1 MKLTR
6 TVQYVIAAL
15 VLIIVAGG
23 SFYAGTL
30 YGKSQAQ
37 AVFRSFRQG
46 GTPFAQGTPG
56 AFPRQQVQGRGMIFG
71 TIEEVRSDGTL
82 VVKDNNGSSVQVRV
96 TDTTL
101 IEKTVSA
108 AVTDLQTGES
118 VMVSGT
124 QGEDGSITARSVQVV
139 PAGRLGFGAP
149 GAPGTPGTAGG
160 Q

>member
-6 TVQYVIAAL
+6 TAQWIIAVL
-15 VLIIVAGG
+15 VLIIAAGG

-37 AVFRSFRQG
+37 AALRAARQRG
-46 GTPFAQGTPG
+46 MPFAQGTPG
-56 AFPRQQVQGRGMIFG
+56 AQQFQGRGMVFG
-71 TIEEVRSDGTL
+71 TIEQVGADGTL
-82 VVKDNNGSSVQVRV
+82 VVQDNNGGQVRVRV

-108 AVTDLQTGES
+108 AVSDLQSGES

-124 QGEDGSITARSVQVV
+124 QEQDGSITARSVQVV

-149 GAPGTPGTAGG
+149 GAPGAPGAAGG

>member
-6 TVQYVIAAL
+6 TVQYIIAAL

-30 YGKSQAQ
+30 YGKNQAQ
-37 AVFRSFRQG
+37 AALRAARQRG
-46 GTPFAQGTPG
+46 MPFAQGTPG
-56 AFPRQQVQGRGMIFG
+56 ARQFQGRGMVFG
-71 TIEEVRSDGTL
+71 TIEEVGSDGSL
-82 VVKDNNGSSVQVRV
+82 VVKDNNGNRVKVRV

-101 IEKTVSA
+101 IEKTISA
-108 AVTDLQTGES
+108 APADLQSGEA
-118 VMVSGT
+118 VMISGT
-124 QGEDGSITARSVQVV
+124 SEQDGSITARSVQVV

-149 GAPGTPGTAGG
+149 GAPGTAGG